1 MSDEEEVHAGDPLA
15 LTPEPR
21 IEGTAE
27 YRDSSLWRWSGPAS
41 LVAGVL
47 FAGLGWMIVA
57 GALAQSGD
65 EALATARPD
74 ELVQIL
80 DSLDAENDQLEAE
93 RQRLAA
99 EIESL
104 TSGSRA
110 EALEQAR
117 SRKESLEILAGTT
130 RVRGP
135 GVRIAIRD
143 STGTVDAAE
152 VLDAVQELRDS
163 GAEAIQVAE
172 RRVVVDTWFANP
184 PDGGDPGIVISDDLR
199 SSPYIVLAIGDP
211 ETLATAMEIPGG
223 VAASVRSAGAQIS
236 IDQREDVEIDAT
248 VLLTVPEYAEPATAQ

>member
-1 MSDEEEVHAGDPLA
+1 MSDEDEVRTGDPQA
-15 LTPEPR
+15 LGR
-21 IEGTAE
+21 DRVVAGVQ
-27 YRDSSLWRWSGPAS
+27 YRDSSWWRWSGPAS
-41 LVAGVL
+41 LVAGLL
-47 FAGLGWMIVA
+47 FAVLGWMTVA

-65 EALATARPD
+65 DALATARPD
-74 ELVQIL
+74 QLVQIL

-104 TSGSRA
+104 TSGSES

-117 SRKESLEILAGTT
+117 SRKDSLEVLAGTT

-143 STGTVDAAE
+143 AQGAVDAAE
-152 VLDAVQELRDS
+152 ILDAVQELRDA

-172 RRVVVDTWFANP
+172 RRVVVDTWFADP
-184 PDGGDPGIVISDDLR
+184 PDDDRGIVIAGDLR

-223 VAASVRSAGAQIS
+223 VSAMVRAAGAEIT
-236 IDQREDVEIDAT
+236 IDRRDAVEIEAT
-248 VLLTVPEYAEPATAQ
+248 VPLTIPEYAQPAAAD